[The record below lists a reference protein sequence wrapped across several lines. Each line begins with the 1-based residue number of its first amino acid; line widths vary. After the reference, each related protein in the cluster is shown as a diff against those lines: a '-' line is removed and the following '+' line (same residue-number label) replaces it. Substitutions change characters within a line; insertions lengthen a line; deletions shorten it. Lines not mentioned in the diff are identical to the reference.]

1 VAEVRD
7 AGLARR
13 AAQPAVQPVPE
24 QPAMYRGE
32 FVAPAAGSYT
42 FYVEND
48 PQTQLDFNV
57 KKGSIPPRTDV
68 SVVGNPRFDNCT
80 QIAAKI
86 YNKSVDVVGNSALLI
101 SADEM
106 GSVVDLVSE
115 YFNSPEM
122 KTDDALDRFA
132 GILTKQKK

>member
-1 VAEVRD
+1 VDFGCGLPGSIFVLTGDVLAFPKQKNAEDTRGQKLLAKVAM
-7 AGLARR
+7 
-13 AAQPAVQPVPE
+13 AQ
-24 QPAMYRGE
+24 
-32 FVAPAAGSYT
+32 
-42 FYVEND
+42 
-48 PQTQLDFNV
+48 QTQLDFNV

-68 SVVGNPRFDNCT
+68 PVVGNPQFDECT

-115 YFNSPEM
+115 YFNSPDM
-122 KTDDALDRFA
+122 TTDATMERFA
-132 GILTKQKK
+132 AILTKGK